1 MSSTTEASPPS
12 SSSDQAVVT
21 LLPPDPS
28 RVPSA
33 ATARTALEGR
43 VYHLLVLVA
52 IALAAAVLFS
62 ESLSGNRLVFISVA
76 ALLLVLSLFRVSD
89 EVSHDPQ
96 ISRLR
101 ITLPAT
107 INLFLC
113 FVFGIVLSRGDE
125 HPETTLVYILG
136 FAALI
141 IGGQHLVEFHRTE
154 ETIRTLDR
162 QLTETGRQLASSQTR
177 IGKTIRTL
185 DRQLAQTGREL
196 TAQLASSE
204 TRIGE
209 LNKGLQARIENQMI
223 TLRYEKYR
231 EQVTRAY
238 TLAERRV
245 LAAASHWPIDPQFW
259 AASKKDLTLEDDA
272 FWNEQEVY
280 RNLSAALQRSWDV
293 PEGKRLQI
301 VFAGRLDVVPTM
313 ETAPALSKDDFT
325 LFMGVLWRLALA
337 RRLRKAV
344 DTPADST
351 GAPVRVDVRVFV
363 ADVPINAHVIDD
375 DVYLLRSKPGD
386 GHESSM
392 GIKIADGNNVENPGR
407 ASDVETADTFAQMI
421 ERYTRRTVRSAREY
435 AASLLVFAAVSRGE
449 PRDLELLDEK
459 GRPQTATIRELLE
472 TLGMEQWA
480 RQGNG
485 GVGDPFRVDADHLCS
500 RATELTGYFLQH
512 YYPDRKLVKLPSR
525 TRYWEQPDNVGRV
538 TVDRLIDDII

>member
-1 MSSTTEASPPS
+1 MSSTIEASPPS
-12 SSSDQAVVT
+12 SSSDPVAVT
-21 LLPPDPS
+21 PPLPAHPARMPWLARS
-28 RVPSA
+28 W
-33 ATARTALEGR
+33 ATVRTAISGH
-43 VYHLLVLVA
+43 VYHLLVLTA
-52 IALAAAVLFS
+52 IGLGGTIFFS
-62 ESLSGNRLVFISVA
+62 GPLSGNVERLRLVFLAVA

-89 EVSHDPQ
+89 D
-96 ISRLR
+96 LR
-101 ITLPAT
+101 ISTLHIAPPAT

-113 FVFGIVLSRGDE
+113 FAFGFLLSRGE
-125 HPETTLVYILG
+125 HPEATLVYILG

-162 QLTETGRQLASSQTR
+162 QLAQTGRQLT
-177 IGKTIRTL
+177 
-185 DRQLAQTGREL
+185 E
-196 TAQLASSE
+196 QLASSE

-209 LNKGLQARIENQMI
+209 LNRGLQARIENQMI

-238 TLAERRV
+238 TSAERRV
-245 LAAASHWPIDPQFW
+245 VAAASHWPIDPQFW
-259 AASKKDLTLEDDA
+259 DSPKKDLTLEDDA
-272 FWNEQEVY
+272 FWDAQEVY
-280 RNLSAALQRSWDV
+280 RNLSAALQRSWDA

-351 GAPVRVDVRVFV
+351 AAPVRADVRVFV
-363 ADVPINAHVIDD
+363 ADIPINAHVIDD

-392 GIKIADGNNVENPGR
+392 GIKIADGNNAENPGR

-459 GRPQTATIRELLE
+459 GYPETATIRKLLE

-485 GVGDPFRVDADHLCS
+485 GLGDAVRVDADQLCR

-525 TRYWEQPDNVGRV
+525 ARYWEQRDNVDRV